1 MKEIILQRCNKL
13 PKHAIIEYIKDG
25 TVTMAELI
33 ERGLSAEKQRIVE
46 SALAEQEQEAWD
58 NAYQTNSVDGYRIY
72 LNTYPNGSH
81 ASDAKS
87 RIGELDDS
95 MWQSSKDCIDGC
107 RKYLEKFPNGKHS
120 AEAQEMIDDEPWFE
134 AKKRNTIAGYEEY
147 KQNHPGKH
155 AAEIEECMNNLRDDT
170 DWEGAVAGAVAA
182 GNTEAY
188 KAYLAQ
194 HPNGKH
200 VSEAT
205 TRINNSALH
214 DKIISDLSNDVNA
227 YNVFDVK
234 KYIENGTVSLKE
246 IGSVLSKKVSLDSD
260 TIEKAIT
267 DWKDEFKLPRLVAPE
282 ALAEDSTEVY
292 MWGAPSS
299 GKTCAMGAILT
310 QMKKDGI
317 LNSLQCPGK
326 IYMDQL
332 SSNIFSTS
340 GEICNLPSSTGHEN
354 LYEMKMEIRDEK
366 KKKHKV
372 TMIDLAG
379 EIFKA
384 FYLSRNGMEGQL
396 SDEDRDM
403 VNTVKA
409 YLKDRRNNKIHFFI
423 VEYGGEDKN
432 IEITED
438 LSVKMSTMLEDMA
451 GYLKDQKIMGSKTVG
466 VYILVTKTD
475 KIDCKRDERPDRAK
489 EYVEGKLTSFYN
501 NLDDICNDA
510 AIKGKKTLSF
520 SIGEV
525 FVQNLCKYDGSD
537 TKKVIRRLVEKTG
550 GEGGGVWG
558 RLKKWLIG

>member
-1 MKEIILQRCNKL
+1 MSEQKEKVLQRCNKL
-13 PKHAIIEYIKDG
+13 PGGTIVEYIKDG

-33 ERGLSAEKQRIVE
+33 ERGLSAERQRIVE

-58 NAYQTNSVDGYRIY
+58 NAYQTNSVEGYRSY
-72 LNTYPNGSH
+72 LNTYPNGPHS
-81 ASDAKS
+81 SDAKS

-107 RKYLEKFPNGKHS
+107 RKYLEKFPNGKHC

-147 KQNHPGKH
+147 KQNHQGKH

-170 DWEGAVAGAVAA
+170 DWEGAVAA
-182 GNTEAY
+182 GNTEAF

-200 VSEAT
+200 VHEAT
-205 TRINNSALH
+205 TRINNSVLH

-246 IGSVLSKKVSLDSD
+246 IGSILSKKVSLDND

-267 DWKDEFKLPRLVAPE
+267 DWQDVFKLPRLSAPE
-282 ALAEDSTEVY
+282 TLAEDSTEVY
-292 MWGAPSS
+292 MWGAPGS
-299 GKTCAMGAILT
+299 GKTCALGAILT
-310 QMKKDGI
+310 QMKNDGI
-317 LNSLQCPGK
+317 LNPLQCPGK

-332 SSNIFSTS
+332 SSNIFNT
-340 GEICNLPSSTGHEN
+340 GREICNLPSSTADEN

-384 FYLSRNGMEGQL
+384 FYLSRNGMKDKL
-396 SDEDRDM
+396 SNEQQKM
-403 VNTVKA
+403 VDKVKE
-409 YLKDRRNNKIHFFI
+409 YLTDRRNNKIHFFI
-423 VEYGGEDKN
+423 VEYGGEDRMIK
-432 IEITED
+432 ITED
-438 LSVKMSTMLEDMA
+438 LSVKMSTLLEDMA
-451 GYLKDQKIMGSKTVG
+451 GYLKDMKIMDKATVG

-475 KIDCKRDERPDRAK
+475 KIDCKREERPEKAK
-489 EYVEGKLTSFYN
+489 DYVVEKLTSFYN

-520 SIGEV
+520 SIGDV
-525 FVQNLCKYDGSD
+525 FTQNLCKYDGRD
-537 TKKVIRRLVEKTG
+537 TQKVIRKLVEKTG
-550 GEGGGVWG
+550 GEGGFWG